1 MASDILNALTNLDDL
16 EVSEAQADVIS
27 TTGLLLAIFGIIT
40 SGNTIFGAI
49 STLIG
54 MTAVSTANDLRL
66 RIAEERFRRSTTTP
80 GPTTTTTT
88 TTAVVQ
94 SKFNQKYS
102 SVSKNGPK
110 LTYFQGQ
117 CFFLFGPSAIPPGVA
132 EEHCKLLCE
141 NQDECFGYRVELPDQ
156 GSSKCWIENSTGT
169 SSSGGVEG
177 GPLPC

>member
-40 SGNTIFGAI
+40 SGNTIFGTI

-88 TTAVVQ
+88 TTAAVQ
-94 SKFNQKYS
+94 SKFNHKYS
-102 SVSKNGPK
+102 SLSKYGPN
-110 LTYFQGQ
+110 LT
-117 CFFLFGPSAIPPGVA
+117 
-132 EEHCKLLCE
+132 
-141 NQDECFGYRVELPDQ
+141 
-156 GSSKCWIENSTGT
+156 
-169 SSSGGVEG
+169 
-177 GPLPC
+177 

>member
-1 MASDILNALTNLDDL
+1 MASDILNALANLDDL
-16 EVSEAQADVIS
+16 EVSEAQADIIS

-40 SGNTIFGAI
+40 SGNTIFGTI

-94 SKFNQKYS
+94 SKFNQK
-102 SVSKNGPK
+102 
-110 LTYFQGQ
+110 
-117 CFFLFGPSAIPPGVA
+117 
-132 EEHCKLLCE
+132 
-141 NQDECFGYRVELPDQ
+141 
-156 GSSKCWIENSTGT
+156 
-169 SSSGGVEG
+169 
-177 GPLPC
+177 